1 MKSLRWLILE
11 DCLLFKINPWWISL
25 KKKKIALMYLSDL
38 KIIKYLIDGLDKYIL
53 KKTKLK
59 AF

>member
-1 MKSLRWLILE
+1 
-11 DCLLFKINPWWISL
+11 
-25 KKKKIALMYLSDL
+25 MYLSDL